1 MSKGSALVRGGYTAP
16 SVSTLVSIATDD
28 DLTPAIDIREA
39 AFGGLLVP
47 ATVNGTELTFTVSDT
62 LAGTYYAL
70 KDSSNTAIKLT
81 ISSATASAVPLPAEV
96 FAFNFFKIATTTAQ
110 STTDTQFVVTLK
122 G

>member
-1 MSKGSALVRGGYTAP
+1 MVRGGYTAP
-16 SVSTLVSIATDD
+16 SVSTLVSIGTDD

-47 ATVNGTELTFTVSDT
+47 ATVNGTSLSFTVSDT

-70 KDSSNTAIKLT
+70 KDKDNASIALT
-81 ISSATASAVPLPAEV
+81 ITSATASAVALPAEL
-96 FAFNFFKIATTTAQ
+96 FAFNFFKIVTATAQ
-110 STTDTQFVVTLK
+110 STTDTQFIVTLK